1 MGKPT
6 FSAVLWMVFT
16 CTLTMPVLAQE
27 GKGPKTPNLPKIT
40 AQDSIETGN
49 LVVQHNACI
58 GTSCSTTDANFSALK
73 LKSVEPNLLF
83 DDIEL
88 PEGGSSSSHDWALFV
103 NFNDVDQFSIVDF
116 TNGLL
121 PVNIAAGAPNDS
133 LDVASDGKVGLGT
146 AAPSEQFHVTGSAG
160 TSRGLIEETNGTTA
174 SRGLLRLRN
183 NGGPFLLWEDSSIS
197 KFWSAGSVGSNF
209 LISEGADNTVEFR
222 LSNTG
227 NLTIAGVLTQ
237 GSDRSTKREIVAV
250 DPQEI
255 LAKLDR
261 LPISTWNRKTDLPA
275 IRHMGP
281 MAQDFAAVF
290 ELGEDDLHIATID
303 MAGVSMAAIQAL
315 HAGMKERDAEI
326 LELRRENADL
336 AERLRALEALV
347 VSRLGAGSAPGGE
360 PAPERP

>member
-6 FSAVLWMVFT
+6 VSAVLGMVFA
-16 CTLTMPVLAQE
+16 CMLAAPVFAE
-27 GKGPKTPNLPKIT
+27 KKAEEVKRSIT

-83 DDIEL
+83 DDIEV

-116 TNGLL
+116 GNGLL
-121 PVNIAAGAPNDS
+121 PFNIAAGAPTDS
-133 LDVASDGKVGLGT
+133 LDVAASGNVGLGT
-146 AAPSEQFHVTGSAG
+146 ATPSEQLHVTGSAG
-160 TSRGLIEETNGTTA
+160 TSRIMVEETSATA
-174 SRGLLRLRN
+174 AGRALLRLRN
-183 NGGPFLLWEDSSIS
+183 NGGPFLIWEDTSLS
-197 KFWSAGSVGSNF
+197 KFWSAGSVSTNF

-227 NLTIAGVLTQ
+227 NLTITGVLTQ
-237 GSDRSTKREIVAV
+237 GSDRSTKREIVPIEPEEV
-250 DPQEI
+250 

-261 LPISTWNRKTDLPA
+261 LPISTWNRKTDLPSV
-275 IRHMGP
+275 RHMGP
-281 MAQDFAAVF
+281 MAQDFAAIF
-290 ELGEDDLHIATID
+290 GLGEDDLHIATID

-315 HAGMKERDAEI
+315 HAGMQQRDAEVAT
-326 LELRRENADL
+326 LRRENADL
-336 AERLRALEALV
+336 GERVKALEALV
-347 VSRLGAGSAPGGE
+347 SSIAARQSAPGGE